1 MKALW
6 TAIRTLSLI
15 SLGLISACGG
25 GGSPA
30 KTAAAGCANG
40 AGLCITQCNL
50 GCGPTGCGLTD
61 IAVNQ
66 PLIFTFNQA
75 IDKTTLN
82 SDTFQLQ
89 TANGLKPVGSYFVQ
103 GNVVMF
109 IPEVRS
115 SGGKSQIGFKAQE
128 TYILNIPGRG
138 KGLQTLESMSGD
150 PLEQTF
156 TCELN
161 VTKGVVDFDNRAP
174 TARLLTPTQLTDVPV
189 DSIIVVEFSEIV
201 DTSNLLLSPEN
212 NAVKFKIAKKAPN
225 GNCSNKDLP
234 LPGTVQVA
242 VDQVSQ
248 RTRLVFRPL
257 ANMPGGFCVRVFVT
271 NEVRDLSGK
280 RASPVVF
287 EFTTKAG
294 KLAEGSIVE
303 EFDKPQDNR
312 DDLRDGAI
320 WKGGKVVPGKVGSSG
335 ILGDFDILAGGKVF
349 DPRGTY
355 GKTIVIWDTDA
366 TKIPGTHTLTGKDIV
381 VNDGVYEFSSF
392 VLDKK
397 YHLRF
402 KGSHPPVIKVSGKI
416 EIKGTIDV
424 SAPDGTFY
432 ELDPKKRQVVGQA
445 GSPGGPG
452 GAKGG
457 KGAQVPFLADP
468 KSKVLGDIDG
478 LPGESVKLPAGH
490 PLSGLVGNTGG
501 RGSKGWPQPKS
512 PANDLTS
519 VTSQVTF
526 TAYSG
531 FISQQFGAGGGG
543 GGYATDGGGGKPV
556 KNSSSAAP
564 KAADFGPPS
573 KGGTKLNMAPLFSSP
588 LPSRRLFQIGGSG
601 GGGGGYNVSGT
612 VKATKPVFNWNPGHG
627 GAGGGGVV
635 TLISGGPLVI
645 QSTGLILAEGG
656 GSQGAIV
663 WENQA
668 KEIPKIDPVTGKIV
682 RINPSYDSSG
692 FWNPLLGG
700 AGSGGSILL
709 QSGGFLDLR
718 GRVSVKGGVSR
729 KLAGEYIGLDSES
742 GAGGAGFI
750 RAESDPKPNYK
761 SFVSFD
767 PPAKPENAGLLRA
780 VDQDKVSSAVTNW
793 YFTKTLFPPTYL
805 FYVIKAKIDGKLVT
819 YSDNVSLGK
828 RAQTGEPVILYL
840 QGAQLDPKTLLPL
853 PKSKSRWFEGVID
866 PLNTDGGNGIRFHI
880 VMDRSATT
888 TGQIELLSLKVSFR
902 G

>member
-15 SLGLISACGG
+15 SLGLIGACGG
-25 GGSPA
+25 GSPSA
-30 KTAAAGCANG
+30 KTAAAGCTNG

-66 PLIFTFNQA
+66 PLIFTFNQPV
-75 IDKTTLN
+75 DKTTLN
-82 SDTFQLQ
+82 SDTLQLQ

-128 TYILNIPGRG
+128 TYILTIPGRG
-138 KGLQTLESMSGD
+138 KGLQTLESISGD

-156 TCELN
+156 TCDLN

-174 TARLLTPTQLTDVPV
+174 TARLITPTQLTEVPV

-225 GNCSNKDLP
+225 GNCASKDLP

-248 RTRLVFRPL
+248 RTRLIFRPL
-257 ANMPGGFCVRVFVT
+257 ANMPGGFCVRALVT
-271 NEVRDLSGK
+271 SEVRDLSGK
-280 RASPVVF
+280 RASPVTF
-287 EFTTKAG
+287 EFSTKAG
-294 KLAEGSIVE
+294 QLSEGSIVE
-303 EFDKPQDNR
+303 EFDHPQDTR
-312 DDLRDGAI
+312 DALRDGAI
-320 WKGGKVVPGKVGSSG
+320 WKDGKVVPGRVGGSG

-349 DPRGTY
+349 DPIGSY
-355 GKTIVIWDTDA
+355 SKKIVIWNTDG
-366 TKIPGTHTLTGKDIV
+366 TKIPGTHTRTGRDIV
-381 VNDGVYEFSSF
+381 VSDGVYEFASF

-397 YHLRF
+397 SHLRF
-402 KGSHPPVIKVSGKI
+402 IGSHPPVIKVSGKI
-416 EIKGTIDV
+416 DIKGTIDV
-424 SAPDGTFY
+424 SAPDGTY
-432 ELDPKKRQVVGQA
+432 YQIKPTRPVKAQK

-457 KGAQVPFLADP
+457 DGAQVPFLADP
-468 KSKVLGDIDG
+468 KSKAIGKIDG
-478 LPGESVKLPAGH
+478 SAGQTIALPAGH
-490 PLSGLVGNTGG
+490 PLSGLVGSTGG
-501 RGSKGWPQPKS
+501 KGSKGYPQPT
-512 PANDLTS
+512 AS
-519 VTSQVTF
+519 VKNLKGMEGLVTF
-526 TAYSG
+526 TAFG
-531 FISQQFGAGGGG
+531 VISQQLGAGGGG
-543 GGYATDGGGGKPV
+543 GAFYTDGTGGKPI
-556 KNSSSAAP
+556 KNSSSANP
-564 KAADFGPPS
+564 KAADFGPAS
-573 KGGTKLNMAPLFSSP
+573 QGGKKVSLAPLFSSA
-588 LPSRRLFQIGGSG
+588 LPSRKLFQMGGAG
-601 GGGGGYNVSGT
+601 GGGAGYNVSGSLANT
-612 VKATKPVFNWNPGHG
+612 YRWNPGHG
-627 GAGGGGVV
+627 GAGGGGSI
-635 TLISGGPLVI
+635 TLVAGGPIVL

-656 GSQGAIV
+656 SAQGQIR

-668 KEIPKIDPVTGKIV
+668 KQIPAIDSITGKV
-682 RINPSYDSSG
+682 SLTNPGYEVSN

-700 AGSGGSILL
+700 AGSGGSVLL

-718 GRVSVKGGVSR
+718 GRISVRGGSNR
-729 KLAGEYIGLDSES
+729 RIEGNFIGLDSES
-742 GAGGAGFI
+742 GKGGVGFI
-750 RAESDPKPNYK
+750 RAEANPKPNFK

-767 PPAKPENAGLLRA
+767 PPSQPDNAGLLRST
-780 VDQDKVSSAVTNW
+780 DQDKTSSAVTNW
-793 YFTKTLFPPTYL
+793 FFTKTLFPPTYL
-805 FYVIKAKIDGKLVT
+805 FYVIQAKIDGKLVT

-828 RAQTGEPVILYL
+828 RAQKGEPITLYL

-853 PKSKSRWFEGVID
+853 PKSESRWFEGVID
-866 PLNTDGGNGIRFHI
+866 PLNTDGGNGIRFHM

-888 TGQIELLSLKVSFR
+888 TGQIEILSLKVSFR

>member
-15 SLGLISACGG
+15 SLGLIGACGG
-25 GGSPA
+25 GNSPA
-30 KTAAAGCANG
+30 KTAAAGCTNG

-82 SDTFQLQ
+82 SETFQLQ
-89 TANGLKPVGSYFVQ
+89 TSNGLKPVGSYFVQ

-128 TYILNIPGRG
+128 TYILTIPGRG

-156 TCELN
+156 TCDLN

-174 TARLLTPTQLTDVPV
+174 TARLITPTQLTEVPV

-201 DTSNLLLSPEN
+201 DTSNLLLSAEN

-225 GNCSNKDLP
+225 GNCASKDLP

-257 ANMPGGFCVRVFVT
+257 ANMPGGFCVRAIVT
-271 NEVRDLSGK
+271 SEVRDLSGK
-280 RASPVVF
+280 RASPVTF
-287 EFTTKAG
+287 EFSTKAG
-294 KLAEGSIVE
+294 QLSDGSIVE
-303 EFDKPQDNR
+303 EFDKPQDTR
-312 DDLRDGAI
+312 DALRDGAI
-320 WKGGKVVPGKVGSSG
+320 WKDGKVVPGRVGGSG
-335 ILGDFDILAGGKVF
+335 ILGDFDILAAGKVF
-349 DPRGTY
+349 DPVGSY
-355 GKTIVIWDTDA
+355 SKKIVIWNTDG
-366 TKIPGTHTLTGKDIV
+366 TKIPGTHTRTGKDIV
-381 VNDGVYEFSSF
+381 VTDGIYEFSSF
-392 VLDKK
+392 VLDKNS
-397 YHLRF
+397 HLRF
-402 KGSHPPVIKVSGKI
+402 IGSHPPMIKVSGKI

-432 ELDPKKRQVVGQA
+432 EFNPKKSNRPVLGQK

-452 GAKGG
+452 ASKGG
-457 KGAQVPFLADP
+457 QGGQVPFLSDP

-478 LPGESVKLPAGH
+478 SDGQAIALPAGH
-490 PLSGLVGNTGG
+490 PLKSLAGNTGG
-501 RGSKGWPQPKS
+501 KGSKGWPQPTAAVK
-512 PANDLTS
+512 DLAGMTKLI
-519 VTSQVTF
+519 TF
-526 TAYSG
+526 TA
-531 FISQQFGAGGGG
+531 FDVICQQLGAGGGG
-543 GGYATDGGGGKPV
+543 GGFSTDGSGGKPI
-556 KNSSSAAP
+556 KNSSFAKP
-564 KAADFGPPS
+564 KTADFGPPS
-573 KGGTKLNMAPLFSSP
+573 QGGTKVSLGPLFSSP
-588 LPSRRLFQIGGSG
+588 LPSRKLFQMGGAG
-601 GGGGGYNVSGT
+601 GGGAGYNVSGSLNNAL
-612 VKATKPVFNWNPGHG
+612 KWSPGHG
-627 GAGGGGVV
+627 GAGGGGSL
-635 TLISGGPLVI
+635 TLVAGGPIIL

-656 GSQGAIV
+656 GSQGIIR

-668 KEIPKIDPVTGKIV
+668 KQIPAIDSITGKV
-682 RINPSYDSSG
+682 SLLDPPYEVSD

-700 AGSGGSILL
+700 AGSGGSVLF

-718 GRVSVKGGVSR
+718 GRVSVKGGVKRRIS
-729 KLAGEYIGLDSES
+729 GSFIGIDSES
-742 GAGGAGFI
+742 GKGGAGFI
-750 RAESDPKPNYK
+750 RAESNPKPNFK

-767 PPAKPENAGLLRA
+767 PPAQPDNAGLLRNA
-780 VDQDKVSSAVTNW
+780 DQDKTSSVVTNW

-805 FYVIKAKIDGKLVT
+805 FYVIQAKVDGKLVT
-819 YSDNVSLGK
+819 FSDNVSLGK
-828 RAQTGEPVILYL
+828 RAQKGEPITLYL

-853 PKSKSRWFEGVID
+853 PKSQSRWFEGVID
-866 PLNTDGGNGIRFHI
+866 PLNTDGGNGIRFHM

-888 TGQIELLSLKVSFR
+888 TGQIEVLSLKVSFR